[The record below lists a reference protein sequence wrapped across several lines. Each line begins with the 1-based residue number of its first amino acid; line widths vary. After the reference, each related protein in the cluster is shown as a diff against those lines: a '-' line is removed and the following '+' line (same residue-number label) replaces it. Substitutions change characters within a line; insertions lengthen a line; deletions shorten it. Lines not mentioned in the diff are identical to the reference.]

1 MTHLR
6 AWRSRSGTQ
15 ALFVSSRAGA
25 GGAILWRGIAG
36 LLLRGVG
43 RAAWRRC
50 FASDD
55 FFAGFGGIDFLLCA
69 TMRAWP
75 ALAGKLQRQIPTRRI
90 RVARAGQARR
100 GEQVQPLQLRT
111 AKKNASAHCRDDW
124 RNSNS
129 FAEELMRPGNPEHAA
144 QPTGEKPVALS
155 VYHKSIYLSREF
167 ERKMVSKFVFQRA
180 FLIRCARCV
189 TMSWYLAETWLQGT
203 PPTLPV
209 MSVPTNCQLPVTM
222 FT

>member
-1 MTHLR
+1 MISLLVSGALIFSFAR
-6 AWRSRSGTQ
+6 RCAPGLPWQANYNDKYRRDAYASRGRGKLAAASRS
-15 ALFVSSRAGA
+15 SPYN
-25 GGAILWRGIAG
+25 
-36 LLLRGVG
+36 
-43 RAAWRRC
+43 C
-50 FASDD
+50 E
-55 FFAGFGGIDFLLCA
+55 
-69 TMRAWP
+69 WP
-75 ALAGKLQRQIPTRRI
+75 
-90 RVARAGQARR
+90 
-100 GEQVQPLQLRT
+100 
-111 AKKNASAHCRDDW
+111 KKNASAHCRDDW

-180 FLIRCARCV
+180 FLISCARCV

>member
-55 FFAGFGGIDFLLCA
+55 FFAGFGALIFSFARRCA
-69 TMRAWP
+69 PGLPWQANYNDKYRRDAYSSRGR
-75 ALAGKLQRQIPTRRI
+75 GKLAAVSR
-90 RVARAGQARR
+90 
-100 GEQVQPLQLRT
+100 VQPDPLT
-111 AKKNASAHCRDDW
+111 AKNAPPRVLPVRIVSL
-124 RNSNS
+124 NS

-180 FLIRCARCV
+180 FLISCARCV